1 MKSLVRL
8 LSSGKVL
15 CILALITNLILLY
28 VCDYYLHFYAYH
40 LISIGFALLLLIYHI
55 IRGENMTHI
64 IFCFAVSSILPLV
77 GMVFSRYL
85 GNRKCNRRQ
94 VKALKDIYYN
104 SSSYIVQ
111 DEETINELKQEK
123 RDTYK
128 QAKYILSVSNRPIY
142 QNNQVN
148 YYGNTVEFFDEYIES
163 LKKAKKYIFIELFS
177 IRDSE
182 IWTAI
187 FDVIRVKAR
196 EGVDVKL
203 IYDYVGCKKGFKDSQ
218 YFEKLYNHGIEAI
231 PFNKVTTLPSRM
243 NKYRTHRK
251 FTVID
256 GVTAFHSGCNVS
268 DYYYNE
274 HPWKD
279 GGLKITGSAV
289 WNYVITFIEDYVY
302 STKKNIKLSDYEVTE
317 YPTQKTKQKDY
328 VQPFVVDPI
337 QINNPEKKMFL
348 NCINNAQESLDI
360 VAPYMVL
367 DDEILTA
374 LKMASRS
381 GVAISIVVPETAVK
395 KNLFYISRSY
405 YADLIRSG
413 VRIYSYKTTYLHSK
427 LVVCDKMTAVVS
439 SMNLDYRPMYTHF
452 SDGVLVHKGG
462 AIASINKDF
471 DQMKGESHEITIKEM
486 SKRNVFEKLIASIHR
501 LFVPLT

>member
-1 MKSLVRL
+1 MKSIVRF

-15 CILALITNLILLY
+15 GVLALIVNLILLY
-28 VCDYYLHFYAYH
+28 VCDIVLGFYAYH
-40 LISIGFALLLLIYHI
+40 LISIGFALVLLVYHI

-64 IFCFAVSSILPLV
+64 IFCFAVASMLPLL

-94 VKALKDIYYN
+94 IKQLKDIYYS
-104 SSSYIVQ
+104 SSSYLIQ
-111 DEETINELKQEK
+111 NEDVLKDLRQEMSE
-123 RDTYK
+123 TYK
-128 QAKYILSVSNRPIY
+128 QARYLLSVSNRPIY
-142 QNNQVN
+142 QNNQVS
-148 YYGNTVEFFDEYIES
+148 YYGNTVDFFNEYIEA
-163 LKKAKKYIFIELFS
+163 LKQAKKYIFIELFS

-196 EGVDVKL
+196 EGVDVRL
-203 IYDYVGCKKGFKDSQ
+203 IYDYVGCKRGFKDSQ

-231 PFNKVTTLPSRM
+231 PFNKVTTFPSRM

-251 FTVID
+251 YTIID
-256 GVTAFHSGCNVS
+256 GTTAFHSGCNVS

-279 GGLKITGSAV
+279 GGIKITGSAV
-289 WNYVITFIEDYVY
+289 WNYMITFIEDYTY
-302 STKKNIKLSDYEVTE
+302 ASKKKMNIEDYLIKE
-317 YPTQKTKQKDY
+317 YPESKSKTKDY

-337 QINNPEKKMFL
+337 QIINPEKKMLL
-348 NCINNAQESLDI
+348 NCINNAQETLDI

-381 GVAISIVVPETAVK
+381 GVAISIVVPDMSIRK
-395 KNLFYISRSY
+395 KLFYISRSY

-413 VRIYSYKTTYLHSK
+413 IRIYSYNTTYLHSK
-427 LVVCDKMTAVVS
+427 MVVCDKMSAMVS

-452 SDGVLVHKGG
+452 SDGVFIHKGS
-462 AIASINKDF
+462 ALTAINKDF
-471 DQMKGESHEITIKEM
+471 DKMKGESHEITIKEM
-486 SKRNVFEKLIASIHR
+486 SKRNVFEKLIASIYR